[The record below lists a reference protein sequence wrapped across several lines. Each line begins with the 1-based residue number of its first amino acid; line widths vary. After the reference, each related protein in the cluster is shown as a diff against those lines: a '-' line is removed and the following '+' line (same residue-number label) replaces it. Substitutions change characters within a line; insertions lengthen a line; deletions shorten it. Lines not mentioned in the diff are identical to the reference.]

1 MANYLK
7 KAIEALFGNDDNDN
21 NKEELKKAEEAEK
34 AGNEAAE
41 RGAKN
46 AGFVPKVNV
55 NEAKAATE
63 AKKPE
68 KTIEEGKD
76 R

>member
-7 KAIEALFGNDDNDN
+7 EAFEALFGGNNNN
-21 NKEELKKAEEAEK
+21 NKEELEKAEEAGNK
-34 AGNEAAE
+34 AAK
-41 RGAKN
+41 RGEEN

-55 NEAKAATE
+55 NEAEAATK

-68 KTIEEGKD
+68 KIIEEGKD

>member
-7 KAIEALFGNDDNDN
+7 EAFEALFGGNNDN
-21 NKEELKKAEEAEK
+21 NKEELKKAEEA
-34 AGNEAAE
+34 GNKAAE
-41 RGAKN
+41 RGEKN
-46 AGFVPKVNV
+46 AGFVPKVDV
-55 NEAKAATE
+55 NETEAAKV

>member
-7 KAIEALFGNDDNDN
+7 EAFEALFGGKDDNNKD
-21 NKEELKKAEEAEK
+21 KEELKKAEEA
-34 AGNEAAE
+34 GNKAAE

-55 NEAKAATE
+55 NEIEAAE
-63 AKKPE
+63 VAKKPE
-68 KTIEEGKD
+68 KTKEEGRD